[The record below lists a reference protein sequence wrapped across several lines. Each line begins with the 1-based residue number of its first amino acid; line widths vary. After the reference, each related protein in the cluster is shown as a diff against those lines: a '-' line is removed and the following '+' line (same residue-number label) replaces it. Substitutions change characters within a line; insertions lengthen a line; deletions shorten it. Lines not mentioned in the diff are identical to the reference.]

1 MATLAAGLG
10 IAIGFGTAETAAQ
23 TVAIT
28 NARVHTMAGPVIER
42 GTIIM
47 RDGRIEA
54 VGPSITVPAGA
65 RVIDGNGR
73 TITPG
78 FLDSYTSLG
87 VVEIG
92 AVAGTSDAATTE
104 DRFTAAFNVM
114 DAINPL
120 ASPISVTRVEGITRA
135 IVAPGNGSSLIAGQ
149 SVLIDLGA
157 ERVADMVRR
166 NPAAVHVTLG
176 EAGSAMAGGSRAAAI
191 MELREAIADARDY
204 AQNRAAWQENRR
216 RGYAVSQLDLEALQ
230 PVLSRE
236 VPLAIT
242 VHRASD
248 ILTTLRVAQ
257 ELDVRVILVGAAE
270 AWLVASD
277 IAAAGVPVVIN
288 PLTNI
293 PGFQTMAVTFE
304 NAARLHA
311 AGVTVVFA
319 SFDAHNARNLK
330 QLAGNAV
337 SHGMPFDAA
346 LAAITSNPA
355 RVWGIDSTYGT
366 IAPGMDA
373 DLVVWSGDPLE
384 LLTNVEHVFIRGRQ
398 VDLRT
403 RQTEL
408 LEKYRVLRY

>member
-1 MATLAAGLG
+1 MASVIAAGFIV
-10 IAIGFGTAETAAQ
+10 IAASTARAQ

-28 NARVHTMAGPVIER
+28 NARIHTIAGPALER
-42 GTIIM
+42 GTIVV

-54 VGPSITVPAGA
+54 VGASVSPPAGI
-65 RVIDGNGR
+65 RVIDGNGL
-73 TITPG
+73 TVTPG

-87 VVEIG
+87 IVEIG
-92 AVAGTSDAATTE
+92 AVDGTNDAATTL

-120 ASPISVTRVEGITRA
+120 ASTIPVTRVAGITRA

-149 SVLIDLGA
+149 SVLISLAGQ
-157 ERVADMVRR
+157 RVTDMVLRS
-166 NPAAVHVTLG
+166 PTAVHVTLG

-191 MELREAIADARDY
+191 MELREAFADARDFQ
-204 AQNRAAWQENRR
+204 QNREAWQENRHR
-216 RGYAVSQLDLEALQ
+216 DYVLSRLDLEALQ
-230 PVLSRE
+230 PVLTGD
-236 VPLAIT
+236 VPLAVT

-248 ILTTLRVAQ
+248 ILTTLRLAEEVGI
-257 ELDVRVILVGAAE
+257 RVILVGASE
-270 AWLVASD
+270 AWMVAD
-277 IAAAGVPVVIN
+277 AIAAASVPVIIN

-293 PGFQTMAVTFE
+293 PGFQSMGITFE

-330 QLAGNAV
+330 QFAGNAV
-337 SHGMPFDAA
+337 SYGLPYDAA
-346 LAAITSNPA
+346 LAAVTTNPA

-366 IAPGMDA
+366 IEPGMDA
-373 DLVVWSGDPLE
+373 DLVVWSGDPFE
-384 LLTNVEHVFIRGRQ
+384 LLTEVVHVFIRGEE
-398 VDLRT
+398 VDPHT

-408 LEKYRVLRY
+408 LEKYRTIR